1 MKKAK
6 TGRGATNRGLACLE
20 IPDVCKAILAYCF
33 LDDAQS
39 LSAIVL
45 SKATTRSV
53 AEYEELWTG
62 LLIAHYGELRS
73 HPAALRAYRDFV
85 KTCRWRAT
93 VAFVCKAKL
102 LERYNKH
109 GRSSNLA

>member
-1 MKKAK
+1 QVIIQPTMKKAK

-73 HPAALRAYRDFV
+73 HPAVRPCLSGDIP
-85 KTCRWRAT
+85 
-93 VAFVCKAKL
+93 VAAP
-102 LERYNKH
+102 RYTPC
-109 GRSSNLA
+109 